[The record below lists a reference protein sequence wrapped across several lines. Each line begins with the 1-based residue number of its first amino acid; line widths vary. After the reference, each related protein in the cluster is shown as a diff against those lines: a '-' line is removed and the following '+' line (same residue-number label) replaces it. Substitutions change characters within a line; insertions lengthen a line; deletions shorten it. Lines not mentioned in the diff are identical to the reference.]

1 MHCQSVFKKM
11 NRLNRNEENIVAVV
25 EFMESNDIKYYK
37 LKENKST
44 KNITKSIF
52 IKLAFVRTW
61 SFESWFLIR
70 IKKKP
75 LHCYIRDKR
84 S

>member
-1 MHCQSVFKKM
+1 M

-44 KNITKSIF
+44 I
-52 IKLAFVRTW
+52 
-61 SFESWFLIR
+61 
-70 IKKKP
+70 
-75 LHCYIRDKR
+75 Y
-84 S
+84 

>member
-11 NRLNRNEENIVAVV
+11 NRLNRNEQNIVAAV
-25 EFMESNDIKYYK
+25 EFMESNDIKYCK

-44 KNITKSIF
+44 KNIMKSIF

-61 SFESWFLIR
+61 SFES
-70 IKKKP
+70 
-75 LHCYIRDKR
+75 
-84 S
+84 